1 MNYDEVQEISA
12 EMRTPLDEQT
22 LVMTNPV
29 RITLAEMP
37 QPEIDA
43 YQARNDRL
51 HEFGEELSKLDGRVL
66 RAYRF
71 HSAWLIRIVPP
82 HTKHTSISSW
92 VAARWRIGAAV
103 ARAVRIA
110 ITSTRSVERDETGAK
125 RAQRTKEEGK
135 EVRAIA
141 DKISN
146 YARSVHRR
154 YPSGAVVVGENDL
167 AAQLRKR
174 RDRVGTALNLL
185 LGEQK
190 VKKAS
195 LGGYWKLN
203 V

>member
-1 MNYDEVQEISA
+1 MNHDKAQEITA
-12 EMRTPLDEQT
+12 EIRTLLNHQT
-22 LVMTNPV
+22 LVMTNPAT
-29 RITLAEMP
+29 ISLGETP
-37 QPEIDA
+37 QPGMDA

-51 HEFGEELSKLDGRVL
+51 HELGEELSKLDGRIL

-71 HSAWLIRIVPP
+71 HSVWIIQIVSTPP
-82 HTKHTSISSW
+82 RISSW
-92 VAARWRIGAAV
+92 IASHWRICSAV

-110 ITSTRSVERDETGAK
+110 VTSGQSIETDETRAE

-141 DKISN
+141 DKISD
-146 YARSVHRR
+146 YGRSVHRR
-154 YPSGAVVVGENDL
+154 YPSGEVVVGENDL

-174 RDRVGTALNLL
+174 RDRVGSALNLL

-203 V
+203 A

>member
-1 MNYDEVQEISA
+1 MNYDKVQEISA
-12 EMRTPLDEQT
+12 EMHTLLNEQT
-22 LVMTNPV
+22 LVVTNPV
-29 RITLAEMP
+29 RITLAETP
-37 QPEIDA
+37 QSEIDA

-51 HEFGEELSKLDGRVL
+51 HELSEELSKLDGRIL

-82 HTKHTSISSW
+82 HTDISSW
-92 VAARWRIGAAV
+92 IASQWRRGAAV
-103 ARAVRIA
+103 AHAVRIA
-110 ITSTRSVERDETGAK
+110 VTSARAIETDEIRAA
-125 RAQRTKEEGK
+125 RAQRTREEGK

-146 YARSVHRR
+146 YASSVHRR
-154 YPSGAVVVGENDL
+154 YPSGKVVVGENDL

-174 RDRVGTALNLL
+174 RDKVGTALNLL

-190 VKKAS
+190 VRKAS
-195 LGGYWKLN
+195 LRGYWKLN

>member
-1 MNYDEVQEISA
+1 MNCDKVQEISA
-12 EMRTPLDEQT
+12 EVHTLLNEHT
-22 LVMTNPV
+22 LVMRHPM
-29 RITLAEMP
+29 RITLAETP
-37 QPEIDA
+37 LAEPDA
-43 YQARNDRL
+43 NQARNDRL
-51 HEFGEELSKLDGRVL
+51 RQLGEELSKLDGRIL

-71 HSAWLIRIVPP
+71 HSAWLIRIVFP
-82 HTKHTSISSW
+82 HTNISSW
-92 VAARWRIGAAV
+92 IASHWRIDAKI

-110 ITSTRSVERDETGAK
+110 VGSRQSIETDETRAE

-141 DKISN
+141 DKISD
-146 YARSVHRR
+146 YGRSVHRR
-154 YPSGAVVVGENDL
+154 YPSGEVVVGENDL

>member
-1 MNYDEVQEISA
+1 MNYDKVQEISA
-12 EMRTPLDEQT
+12 EMHTRLNEQT
-22 LVMTNPV
+22 LVVTNLV
-29 RITLAEMP
+29 RITLAETP
-37 QPEIDA
+37 QSEIDA
-43 YQARNDRL
+43 YQGRNDRL
-51 HEFGEELSKLDGRVL
+51 HELSEELSKLDGRIL

-82 HTKHTSISSW
+82 HPDISSW
-92 VAARWRIGAAV
+92 LASQWRRGAAV
-103 ARAVRIA
+103 AHAVRIA
-110 ITSTRSVERDETGAK
+110 VTSTRAIETDEIRAA

-146 YARSVHRR
+146 YACSVHRR
-154 YPSGAVVVGENDL
+154 YPSGEVVVGENDL

-174 RDRVGTALNLL
+174 RDKVGRALNLL

-190 VKKAS
+190 VRKAS
-195 LGGYWKLN
+195 LRGYWKLN

>member
-1 MNYDEVQEISA
+1 MNDDKVQEISA
-12 EMRTPLDEQT
+12 ETRTLPDEQT

-29 RITLAEMP
+29 RITLAETP
-37 QPEIDA
+37 QTEIDA

-51 HEFGEELSKLDGRVL
+51 HELGEELSKLDGRIL

-71 HSAWLIRIVPP
+71 HSAWLIWIVPAP
-82 HTKHTSISSW
+82 TNISSW
-92 VAARWRIGAAV
+92 IASHWRMGAAV
-103 ARAVRIA
+103 AHAVRIA
-110 ITSTRSVERDETGAK
+110 VTSARSIETDKARAE

-154 YPSGAVVVGENDL
+154 YPSGEVVVGENDL

-195 LGGYWKLN
+195 LRGYWKLN

>member
-1 MNYDEVQEISA
+1 MNYDKVQEISA
-12 EMRTPLDEQT
+12 EMRTLLNEQT

-29 RITLAEMP
+29 RITLAETP
-37 QPEIDA
+37 QPEIDG

-51 HEFGEELSKLDGRVL
+51 RELGEELSKLDGRIL

-71 HSAWLIRIVPP
+71 HSAWLIRIAPP
-82 HTKHTSISSW
+82 QTNISSW
-92 VAARWRIGAAV
+92 IASHWRIGATAV
-103 ARAVRIA
+103 AHVVRIA
-110 ITSTRSVERDETGAK
+110 VTSTRSIETDETPAK
-125 RAQRTKEEGK
+125 RGQRTKEEGK

-154 YPSGAVVVGENDL
+154 YPSGEVVVGENDL